1 MLEPKAAEQT
11 DLGLLGFSPH
21 SVSEPCSPS
30 CPSASPIMRRTICSS
45 PTQQLSY
52 PDLHVS
58 TGDANQTAPTPR
70 DACKPPYM
78 ETSEIWKDRQKEVK
92 GGGQESELEKR
103 EQGEGESASETISV
117 GARPTS
123 SSSSSSPLVI
133 PKLCLDRSFNADAL
147 TSPSTDD
154 DEEEEEEDDEDSDEG
169 FLKRRSM
176 VESSPSSGQQSGGL
190 CVQRSLHRRTHSE
203 GSLLQ
208 EPRSPRF
215 ISDQAIDCIEAKRE
229 PPERWA
235 VPSPQTLRKE
245 LTKNGGSV
253 HQICLLFTGRR
264 VRKKSLISNCKYFC
278 ILSTTSFF
286 DVTRLI

>member
-1 MLEPKAAEQT
+1 
-11 DLGLLGFSPH
+11 
-21 SVSEPCSPS
+21 
-30 CPSASPIMRRTICSS
+30 
-45 PTQQLSY
+45 
-52 PDLHVS
+52 
-58 TGDANQTAPTPR
+58 
-70 DACKPPYM
+70 M